1 MYDIN
6 LIRHRLVP
14 QRHKNVVFS
23 LLGFSALAYVL
34 TILAVVVF
42 SIGGTKTIDVYASD
56 VATLRNSIDTVSPA
70 APPSAGQVQAMVE
83 EMKPNLID
91 IGGLVEQKEDFV
103 PLWRGVAA
111 AVPDS
116 VWLTG
121 VRVMSPGK
129 AGQSSSGRSKAK
141 ARFRGI
147 VIEGMTAA
155 GVEGGG
161 DLIRRFARRL
171 EGQAELKDYIAQAK
185 FVETGIQTIGGTD
198 VIGFE
203 ITCPYR

>member
-6 LIRHRLVP
+6 LIRHRLIP
-14 QRHKNVVFS
+14 QRHKNVIFS

-34 TILAVVVF
+34 TILAVIVF
-42 SIGGTKTIDVYASD
+42 SLGGSNTINVYAKDVENLRRTIDV
-56 VATLRNSIDTVSPA
+56 VSPDG
-70 APPSAGQVQAMVE
+70 PPGSEQVEAMAE
-83 EMKPNLID
+83 EMRPNLTD
-91 IGGLVEQKEDFV
+91 TGGLVAQKEDLV
-103 PLWRGVAA
+103 PLWRGIAA

-129 AGQSSSGRSKAK
+129 TAQAPSRRGKTKAK
-141 ARFRGI
+141 FRGI

-171 EGQAELKDYIAQAK
+171 EAQAELRDHIAQAK
-185 FVETGIQTIGGTD
+185 FVETGIQSIGGTD

>member
-6 LIRHRLVP
+6 LIRHRLIP
-14 QRHKNVVFS
+14 QRHKNIVFS
-23 LLGFSALAYVL
+23 LLGFSAVAYIL
-34 TILAVVVF
+34 TILAVIVF
-42 SIGGTKTIDVYASD
+42 SVGGTSTIEVYAKDVESLRRSIDV
-56 VATLRNSIDTVSPA
+56 VSPDGTPDA
-70 APPSAGQVQAMVE
+70 EQVEAMVE
-83 EMKPNLID
+83 EMRPNLTD
-91 IGGLVEQKEDFV
+91 IGGLVVQKEDFV
-103 PLWRGVAA
+103 PLWRGIAA

-121 VRVMSPGK
+121 VKVMSPNKTEQSASRRGK
-129 AGQSSSGRSKAK
+129 TKAK
-141 ARFRGI
+141 FRGI
-147 VIEGMTAA
+147 VIEGMAAA

-171 EGQAELKDYIAQAK
+171 EAQAELQDYIAQAK
-185 FVETGIQTIGGTD
+185 FVETGIQSIGGTD